1 MFASQAKVIVNN
13 IHNDMAKETDN
24 KDIKSKRDLLIERMQ
39 GKYPD
44 MDFTDEDGL
53 YGAIMGDYDSYESTI
68 AKHKEVDDKLSG
80 MFENNPQFAGMFLS
94 ALNGD
99 RNPVLSMIET
109 YGEDFRSYLDDPE
122 NAESIAEAN
131 AKFVERLNGEKEL
144 EAKYEANLEQSLKI
158 ADEIE
163 ASGEYSRE
171 QVDLAFKAV
180 LDDANRAIMGEIN
193 QDMLMTKLKGI
204 NHDNDI
210 QEAVEEA
217 TVRAKNQKI
226 DVKKKNLKDELP
238 MIDGKGAAPVEDRR
252 SSAAKHLDYLVKKP
266 DIWEGMK
273 RNK

>member
-1 MFASQAKVIVNN
+1 
-13 IHNDMAKETDN
+13 MAKETEN
-24 KDIKSKRDLLIERMQ
+24 KEVKTKRDILLERMR

-44 MDFTDEDGL
+44 RDFADDDGL
-53 YGAIMGDYDSYESTI
+53 YDAVIGDFDDYESTV

-80 MFENNPQFAGMFLS
+80 MFESNPQFAGMFLS

-109 YGEDFRSYLDDPE
+109 YGDDFRSYLDDPE

-163 ASGEYSRE
+163 ASGQYTRE

-226 DVKKKNLKDELP
+226 DLKKKNLKDELP